1 MILATICIV
10 FFALALIGM
19 PLVWAL
25 LVTTVATIWIFG
37 RHYPLEAVFI
47 TYQGSVEPIHL
58 AAIPLF
64 VFAGELITR
73 GGVGRRLIDLARAL
87 LAFMPGGLGVVT
99 VSSCTMFGSVS
110 GSAIADSAAVGSVMI
125 PQMSQRGYPKPF
137 AAALVAVAGTI
148 GVLMPLSIPLLVFSF
163 LSQGVSTRE
172 LLVSGVFP
180 GFVLAF
186 GLILLCIYR
195 GRQYGIDLGGP
206 MPPRSEIWTAFRA
219 VLPALGMPVV
229 ILGGILSGFFTPT
242 EAAAMAALYGLMLA
256 LFVYREIKIRDVPG
270 ILLSAFITSSV
281 VMLVVGATGA
291 LSWLITIEQV
301 PANLAAAIAS
311 VSENKYVFLML
322 LNVALILVG
331 IFLEP
336 LPALILTAPLFIPVA
351 KSFGIDPV
359 HLGLIMVFNLVIG
372 LYTPPVGGTLFV
384 SARIANVGMGV
395 ISRELIPMFL
405 IALVVLLIVTYVEA
419 IPMALV
425 WLMRGG

>member
-1 MILATICIV
+1 MTLTIICII
-10 FFALALIGM
+10 FFSLALIGM

-25 LVTTVATIWIFG
+25 LVTTISTIWLLG
-37 RHYPLEAVFI
+37 RFYPLEAVFI

-73 GGVGRRLIDLARAL
+73 GGVGRRLINFARAML
-87 LAFMPGGLGVVT
+87 SFLPGGLGVVT
-99 VSSCTMFGSVS
+99 VSSCTMFGSIS

-125 PQMSQRGYPKPF
+125 PQMAERGYPRPF

-148 GVLMPLSIPLLVFSF
+148 GVLMPLSIPLLVYSF
-163 LSQGVSTRE
+163 LAQGVSTRE

-195 GRQYGIDLGGP
+195 GKQIGCDLGGP
-206 MPPRSEIWTAFRA
+206 MPARAEIWQSFREM
-219 VLPALGMPVV
+219 LPATGMPLV

-242 EAAAMAALYGLMLA
+242 EAAAVAVIYGLVLA
-256 LFVYREIKIRDVPG
+256 LFVYRELSFRDVPG
-270 ILLSAFITSSV
+270 LLLHAFITSAV
-281 VMLVVGATGA
+281 VMLVIGATGA
-291 LSWLITIEQV
+291 LSWLITIEQI
-301 PANLAAAIAS
+301 PANLAKAIAS
-311 VSENKYVFLML
+311 LSDNKYVFLML
-322 LNVALILVG
+322 LNLALILVG
-331 IFLEP
+331 IFIEP

-351 KSFGIDPV
+351 KAFMVDPV

-384 SARIANVGMGV
+384 SAKIANVGMGA
-395 ISRELIPMFL
+395 ISRELIPMFA
-405 IALVVLLIVTYVEA
+405 IAIVVLMIVTYVEA

-425 WLMRGG
+425 WLMRG